1 MAGYPVNLRVVFTR
15 HIRDGAGNLTL
26 AVKAGCL
33 CLIGLIVCGSLPHIT
48 VVDYL
53 ALITAYNNNTVCC
66 YRLIRILARKFR
78 IQIRVFLLYLNVIG
92 QILVVLQQFL
102 NRIIFAALL
111 HDIVQS
117 NVLIQIL

>member
-48 VVDYL
+48 VADHL
-53 ALITAYNNNTVCC
+53 ALIAAYDNYTVCS
-66 YRLIRILARKFR
+66 YRLIGILTRKFR
-78 IQIRVFLLYLNVIG
+78 IQIRVFCLYFDMVRKLI
-92 QILVVLQQFL
+92 VVLQQL
-102 NRIIFAALL
+102 LDRIVFAAFLY
-111 HDIVQS
+111 DIVQGD
-117 NVLIQIL
+117 VLIEVL